1 MNIVVITGASSG
13 MGREFAMQLDRGLH
27 SVDEF
32 WLIARRGSRLK
43 EIASGMQHTVK
54 ILPLDLTNEADMTVL
69 TESLAEEKPVVR
81 MLINCAGYGMMGD
94 FTAVPIKEQTGEV
107 DLNCRALLE
116 VTYGCLPYMRA
127 KSRIIQLASSAAFL
141 PQPGFSVYAAT
152 KSFVLSF
159 SKALRAELKE
169 RQIYVTAVC
178 PGPVKTE
185 FFEVAEHYASTL
197 AMKQYTMVEAD
208 RVVKDALR
216 ASSKKRPMSV
226 CSLPIQAF
234 WAMTRLLPQDPVICL
249 VQKMRE
255 KGTEVIEEEKESE

>member
-1 MNIVVITGASSG
+1 M
-13 MGREFAMQLDRGLH
+13 
-27 SVDEF
+27 
-32 WLIARRGSRLK
+32 
-43 EIASGMQHTVK
+43 
-54 ILPLDLTNEADMTVL
+54 
-69 TESLAEEKPVVR
+69 
-81 MLINCAGYGMMGD
+81 
-94 FTAVPIKEQTGEV
+94 
-107 DLNCRALLE
+107 
-116 VTYGCLPYMRA
+116 
-127 KSRIIQLASSAAFL
+127 
-141 PQPGFSVYAAT
+141 
-152 KSFVLSF
+152 SF

-208 RVVKDALR
+208 QVVKDALR
-216 ASSKKRPMSV
+216 ASSKNRPMSV